1 MYGSPPLFRL
11 LDHCAEAVLAVSQGR
26 SLNDVLPTFEAEV
39 RPGVQSLSFH
49 VMRHWG
55 AAQAA
60 RALLASK
67 TPPPKVDSL
76 LVSAL
81 ALLWPQPAGQVPPYP
96 DHTLVDQAVRAARER
111 TPAAAGF
118 INAVLRRFLRE
129 RSTWVEQAQ
138 QQPSGAWNHPD
149 WWVQRLRQDWPQG
162 WRAWLDSCNE
172 HPPMTLRVNVRQISA
187 ANYLAQLQQAGL
199 SARWAPEDGPAAIVL
214 DKPCPVQK
222 LPGFEAGWVS
232 VQDVSAQRAAPLLL
246 EGLALSAS
254 SRVLDA
260 CAAPGGK
267 TCHLLELAEMDLLA
281 LDADGRRLQRVKE
294 SLARLKLQARTQVAD
309 ARQTA
314 RWWDGQPFDAILLDA
329 PCSASG
335 IVRRHPDARWL
346 RRPADVAAL
355 ARTQAELLDALWP
368 TLKPGG
374 RLVYATCSVFKEEGD
389 RQVQA
394 FLQRQGLPAD
404 VLDATAPGHLLPP
417 LVSPERS
424 AQTALG
430 HRADGFFYARLNK
443 PL

>member
-11 LDHCAEAVLAVSQGR
+11 LDHCADAVLAVAQGR
-26 SLNDVLPTFEAEV
+26 SLNDVLPEVAAEV
-39 RPGVQSLSFH
+39 RPGVQALSFH

-55 AAQAA
+55 SAQAV
-60 RALLASK
+60 RGLLASK

-81 ALLWPQPAGQVPPYP
+81 ALLWPQPAGQTPPYP

-149 WWVQRLRQDWPQG
+149 WWVQRLRQDWPRG

-172 HPPMTLRVNVRQISA
+172 HPPMTLRVNVRHLSA
-187 ANYLAQLQQAGL
+187 ASYLSHLQQAGL
-199 SARWAPEDGPAAIVL
+199 SARLSPEDGPAAIEL
-214 DKPCPVQK
+214 DKPCPVNK

-232 VQDVSAQRAAPLLL
+232 VQDGSAQRAAPLLL
-246 EGLALSAS
+246 EGLALTSS

-267 TCHLLELAEMDLLA
+267 TCHLLELADMDLLA
-281 LDADGRRLQRVKE
+281 LDADGRRLQRVKQ

-346 RRPADVAAL
+346 RRPADIAAL

-374 RLVYATCSVFKEEGD
+374 RLVYATCSVFKDEGE

-394 FLQRQGLPAD
+394 FVQRQGLPASA
-404 VLDATAPGHLLPP
+404 LDAAGPGHLLPP
-417 LVSPERS
+417 SGAEGWTPS
-424 AQTALG
+424 APRHL
-430 HRADGFFYARLNK
+430 ADGFFYARLTK

>member
-11 LDHCAEAVLAVSQGR
+11 LDHCADAVLAVSQGR
-26 SLNDVLPTFEAEV
+26 SLNDVLPEVATEV
-39 RPGVQSLSFH
+39 RPGVQALSFH

-55 AAQAA
+55 AAQAV
-60 RALLASK
+60 RVLLASK

-81 ALLWPQPAGQVPPYP
+81 ALLWPQPAGQSPPYP

-138 QQPSGAWNHPD
+138 QQASGTWNHPD

-162 WRAWLDSCNE
+162 WRAWLDSCHE
-172 HPPMTLRVNVRQISA
+172 HPPMTLRVNQRHLSA
-187 ANYLAQLQQAGL
+187 ASYLAHLQQAGL
-199 SARWAPEDGPAAIVL
+199 SARLSPEDGPAAVVL
-214 DKPCPVQK
+214 DKPCPVTK

-232 VQDVSAQRAAPLLL
+232 VQDGSAQRAAPLLL
-246 EGLALSAS
+246 EGLTLTPS

-281 LDADGRRLQRVKE
+281 LDADGRRLQRVKD

-314 RWWDGQPFDAILLDA
+314 RWWDGQAFDAILLDA

-374 RLVYATCSVFKEEGD
+374 RLVYATCSVFKEEGE

-394 FLQRQGLPAD
+394 FLQRQGLPAS
-404 VLDATAPGHLLPP
+404 VQDAAASGHLLPP
-417 LVSPERS
+417 AGPGGLAPAAPRH
-424 AQTALG
+424 L
-430 HRADGFFYARLNK
+430 ADGFFYARLNK
-443 PL
+443 PV